1 MNSLDRAPR
10 REERT
15 YDVAVVG
22 GGVAG
27 IAAAVSAA
35 RQGASTCLIHERPV
49 LGGNASSEIRVNL
62 EGANGG
68 VHNRF
73 FVESGLA
80 EDLLLENF
88 WRNPTG
94 SADHW
99 SALLLDLVLGSA
111 NLDLYLD
118 TVARTIEQDDDGS
131 LRSIEAFTLG
141 SEREWRLSARM
152 FVDATGDGTIAFL
165 AGASV
170 MRGEE
175 SRSTFN
181 EPMAPHEPTE
191 LTLGGTIQFMCK
203 ELAHPVRFE
212 PPAFAR
218 KVDPAELRINRR
230 PNVWAQAPV
239 LGGFWWIEYGGDLDT
254 IHDNEE
260 IKLDLLAEVY
270 GVWDYVKNHPDWQER
285 NANLD
290 LEWVGAVPGKRESR
304 RVVGDWVLT
313 ETDVMQSQRFADAV
327 AFGGWSIDRHAPRGF
342 LDFDQPPCVQVH
354 PPGVYQIPLRTLY
367 SGSVPNLFLAGRDI
381 SASHVAC
388 CSSRV
393 MLTCTSCGEAVGVAA
408 ALACELD
415 SPPRAIAESAEAL
428 SQLRGRLE
436 RAGHYI
442 PYLELETDRLP
453 PHTQVTSSSEAQLAL
468 TDVAGSVDLSTP
480 KMVSFP
486 VTDATLARVDIWIS
500 CDQAVELVWRLYG
513 GHQPEGYWTPGTILA
528 RGEIQV
534 AAHPNGAWV
543 PIDVAIDG
551 LSPGYVHLALGCT
564 QGEARVGTVA
574 DRPYGPLSWRSQVD
588 DLDAVPSD
596 RRAELGWT
604 LEQYED
610 EWGDSFAF
618 VSSFWR
624 RSDHGWGGPPGP
636 IIAFRVEP
644 RQVMAP
650 AASVL
655 EPFERP
661 TLNGV
666 HGWASEIVAGSIE
679 DDGRYTFADP
689 QWLQVKL
696 PEPQEFD
703 WLEIYFNSDTDRHL
717 ANLWYSHPPG
727 ERAMSTLVSDFAVD
741 ALDSEGTWRHVA
753 DVRGNYQRRRRISIP
768 FATAGFRVVCSATW
782 GQRYASIA
790 DVRVKRA

>member
-1 MNSLDRAPR
+1 M
-10 REERT
+10 
-15 YDVAVVG
+15 
-22 GGVAG
+22 
-27 IAAAVSAA
+27 
-35 RQGASTCLIHERPV
+35 
-49 LGGNASSEIRVNL
+49 

-99 SALLLDLVLGSA
+99 SALLLDLILGTE

-118 TVARTIEQDDDGS
+118 TVARTVEQDGGGS
-131 LRSIEAFTLG
+131 VQGLEAFTLG
-141 SEREWRLSARM
+141 SEREWRISARM

-165 AGASV
+165 AGASF

-181 EPMAPHEPTE
+181 EPLAPEAATD

-203 ELAHPVRFE
+203 ELAHPVAFE

-218 KVDPAELRINRR
+218 KVKPAELRINRR

-254 IHDNEE
+254 IHDNDE
-260 IKLDLLAEVY
+260 IKLALLAEVY
-270 GVWDYVKNHPDWQER
+270 GVWDYVKNHPDWKDR

-290 LEWVGAVPGKRESR
+290 LEWVGAVAGKRESR
-304 RVVGDWVLT
+304 RVVGDHVLT
-313 ETDVMQSQRFADAV
+313 EADLMESRRYEDAV
-327 AFGGWSIDRHAPRGF
+327 ALGGWSIDRHAPRGF

-354 PPGVYQIPLRTLY
+354 PPGVYQIPLRSLY
-367 SGSVPNLFLAGRDI
+367 SRDVPNLFLAGRDI

-393 MLTCTSCGEAVGVAA
+393 MLTCASGGEAVGVAA

-415 SPPRAIAESAEAL
+415 AAPRAIAESTDAL
-428 SQLRGRLE
+428 SELRGRLE
-436 RAGHYI
+436 RAGHYV
-442 PYLELETDRLP
+442 PHVALETDRVP
-453 PHTQVTSSSEAQLAL
+453 KFARVSSSSDAPLGL
-468 TDVAGSVDLSTP
+468 TDITDCEDLANP
-480 KMVSFP
+480 RMVSFP
-486 VTDATLARVDIWIS
+486 VGTTTLARVGVWIA
-500 CDQAVELVWRLYG
+500 CDQSVELVWRLYG
-513 GHQPEGYWTPGTILA
+513 SRRPAGYWTPGTILA
-528 RGEIQV
+528 RGETQV
-534 AAHPNGAWV
+534 PAQPSGAWV
-543 PIDVAIDG
+543 PIDVDARG
-551 LSPGYVHLALGCT
+551 LQTGYVHFALGCT
-564 QGEARVGTVA
+564 RGDARVGTVA
-574 DRPYGPLSWRSQVD
+574 DRPYGPLSWRCQVD
-588 DLDAVPSD
+588 NIDAVPAD
-596 RRAELGWT
+596 RRAELGWG
-604 LEQYED
+604 LDQYED

-624 RSDHGWGGPPGP
+624 RSGHGWGGPPGAAL
-636 IIAFRVEP
+636 AFRVEP
-644 RQVMAP
+644 AQAMAP

-661 TLNGV
+661 TVNGV
-666 HGWASEIVAGSIE
+666 HGWASEMVTGTHE
-679 DDGRYTFADP
+679 EDGRYTFADP
-689 QWLQVKL
+689 QWLQVEL
-696 PEPQEFD
+696 PEAQELD
-703 WLEIYFNSDTDRHL
+703 WLELYFNSDTDRHL
-717 ANLWYSHPPG
+717 ANLWYAHPPG

-753 DVRGNYQRRRRISIP
+753 EIRGNYQRRCRISIP
-768 FATAGFRVVCSATW
+768 FAAAGFRVVCSATW